1 MDPCQD
7 VVTPD
12 LRTQVYFGFELRA
25 TVLFVQPLVRLST
38 AVSILKG
45 AVHIVLMG
53 PTFSCSPG

>member
-38 AVSILKG
+38 AVSILKERST
-45 AVHIVLMG
+45 L
-53 PTFSCSPG
+53 S